1 MNPGNFCLYS
11 RTERADGIGFAICTP
26 LCIMMHSM
34 KRAVFILENKWRA
47 ASSADAVEALG
58 NYRDLGFEADLIYA
72 GTELHSAGPAYDTLF
87 ITDSQRLLNQLAGKG
102 AAVCA
107 YRHSANQGEDLSGA
121 DYILME
127 PQWVDRDSLVK
138 IWQRQRGLP
147 WTILKTRRCVVREFV
162 PEDLD
167 AVYGLYDDLACH
179 FLEPPSEDRKKER
192 EILDSYIR
200 RVYRLAGYGN
210 WAVID
215 RESGGLAGR
224 MGFSF
229 PPGNW
234 AGSAIDAVYGYLV
247 HPGFRRQG
255 IAAEV
260 GRALLDYGFE
270 QLGFETIGADASIFN
285 SISDKILKSFGFV
298 SVAEEENQR
307 YYILNKK
314 DWRNRL

>member
-1 MNPGNFCLYS
+1 MNPGDLS
-11 RTERADGIGFAICTP
+11 PILSPESADRIGFAICMR

-47 ASSADAVEALG
+47 ASLADAGEALK
-58 NYRDLGFEADLIYA
+58 NYRDLGFDADVIYA
-72 GTELHSAGPAYDTLF
+72 GTELPGAGRDGDTLF
-87 ITDSQRLLNQLAGKG
+87 ITDSQRLLRRLADEG

-107 YRHSANQGEDLSGA
+107 YRHGANQGEDLGGA

-147 WTILKTRRCVVREFV
+147 WTILETRRCVVREFV
-162 PEDLD
+162 PGDLD
-167 AVYGLYDDLACH
+167 AVYGLYDDLACR
-179 FLEPPSEDRKKER
+179 FLEPPSADRKKER
-192 EILDSYIR
+192 EILDAYIR

-210 WAVID
+210 WAVTD
-215 RESGGLAGR
+215 KESGALVGR

-229 PPGNW
+229 PPANW
-234 AGSAIDAVYGYLV
+234 AGPDIDAVYGYLV
-247 HPGFRRQG
+247 HPDFRQRG
-255 IAAEV
+255 IARET

-314 DWRNRL
+314 DWRNRP